1 VEVSAVASRT
11 LDLLDDIVG
20 RGRAAITT
28 AEAADALG
36 IPQDQVR
43 VRMHRYVQQGRVI
56 APARGLWVPVP
67 PQRRVYGSL
76 PGMELIDVLM
86 RHLGRDYYVGW
97 LSAAE
102 VHGAAHQAPQALQV
116 AVSSPVADRTFGRV
130 RLQFATRARVVDVP
144 REQAAAASGRV
155 WVATPSTTVLDLVD
169 DPDRSGGL
177 SNAATVI
184 AELAADNR
192 LTNVAMAD
200 AARYFPITTVRR
212 LGLLLDFLDL
222 APLTGG
228 LQRLASEHR
237 RAPITAL
244 DRRSPPEG
252 PVDHRW
258 RVAVNTHIDPD
269 L

>member
-1 VEVSAVASRT
+1 VEVSAVAART
-11 LDLLDDIVG
+11 LDLLDDLVAH
-20 RGRAAITT
+20 GRAAITT
-28 AEAADALG
+28 AEAAGALG

-56 APARGLWVPVP
+56 APARGLWVPIP
-67 PQRRVYGSL
+67 AQRRVYGSL
-76 PGMELIDVLM
+76 PGLEVIDLLM

-116 AVSSPVADRTFGRV
+116 AVSSPVADRTLGRI
-130 RLQFATRARVVDVP
+130 RLQFATRTRVADVP
-144 REQAAAASGRV
+144 REQHTAPSGRV
-155 WVATPSTTVLDLVD
+155 WVATPATTALDLVD

-192 LTNVAMAD
+192 LTDDALAE
-200 AARYFPITTVRR
+200 AARHFPITTIRR
-212 LGLLLDFLDL
+212 LGRLLDSLDM

-228 LQRLASEHR
+228 LQLLANAHR

-244 DRRSPPEG
+244 ARRSPPEG

-258 RVAVNTHIDPD
+258 RVAVNTQIEPD

>member
-1 VEVSAVASRT
+1 VAART
-11 LDLLDDIVG
+11 LDLLDDLVG

-67 PQRRVYGSL
+67 PQHRVYGSL
-76 PGMELIDVLM
+76 PGLELIDLLM
-86 RHLGRDYYVGW
+86 GHLDRDYYVGW

-102 VHGAAHQAPQALQV
+102 VYGAAHQAPQVLQV
-116 AVSSPVADRTFGRV
+116 AVSASVQDRTFGRV

-144 REQAAAASGRV
+144 REQRTAPTGRV
-155 WVATPSTTVLDLVD
+155 WVATPATTALDLVD

-177 SNAATVI
+177 SNAATVL
-184 AELAADNR
+184 AELADDGR
-192 LTNVAMAD
+192 LTDD
-200 AARYFPITTVRR
+200 ALAEAAGHFPITTIRR
-212 LGLLLDFLDL
+212 LGRLLDSLAL

-244 DRRSPPEG
+244 DRRSPPDG
-252 PVDHRW
+252 QIDHRW
-258 RVAVNTHIDPD
+258 RVAVNTLLDPD

>member
-1 VEVSAVASRT
+1 MAART
-11 LDLLDDIVG
+11 LDLLDDLIAQ
-20 RGRAAITT
+20 GRAAITT
-28 AEAADALG
+28 AEAADALD
-36 IPQDQVR
+36 IPRDQVR
-43 VRMHRYVQQGRVI
+43 MRMHRYVQQGRVI

-67 PQRRVYGSL
+67 PQDRVYGSL
-76 PGMELIDVLM
+76 PGLEMIDLLM
-86 RHLGRDYYVGW
+86 GHLDRDYYVGW

-102 VHGAAHQAPQALQV
+102 VHGAARQAPQALQV
-116 AVSSPVADRTFGRV
+116 AVSAPVQDRTLGRV

-144 REQAAAASGRV
+144 REQRTAPTGRV
-155 WVATPSTTVLDLVD
+155 WVATPATTALDLVD

-184 AELAADNR
+184 AELADDGK
-192 LTNVAMAD
+192 LTEDGLAD
-200 AARYFPITTVRR
+200 AAGHFAVTTVRR
-212 LGLLLDFLDL
+212 LGRLFDSLDL
-222 APLTGG
+222 SALTGG

-244 DRRSPPEG
+244 DRHSAPEG

-258 RVAVNTHIDPD
+258 RVAVNTEIDPD

>member
-1 VEVSAVASRT
+1 VEVRTVATRT
-11 LDLLDDIVG
+11 LDLLDDLVAH
-20 RGRAAITT
+20 GRAAITT
-28 AEAADALG
+28 ADAADVLG

-43 VRMHRYVQQGRVI
+43 VRMHRYVRQGRVI

-67 PQRRVYGSL
+67 PQHRVYGAL
-76 PGMELIDVLM
+76 PGLQMIDLLM
-86 RHLGRDYYVGW
+86 VHLGRDYYVGW

-116 AVSSPVADRTFGRV
+116 AVSAPVPDRTFGRV
-130 RLQFATRARVVDVP
+130 RLQFATRARVADVP
-144 REQAAAASGRV
+144 REQAAVATGLV
-155 WVATPSTTVLDLVD
+155 WVASPATTALDLVD

-184 AELAADNR
+184 AELADDEK
-192 LTNVAMAD
+192 LTDD
-200 AARYFPITTVRR
+200 ALAHAAAHFPITTVRR
-212 LGLLLDFLDL
+212 LGRLLDAFDL
-222 APLTGG
+222 PALTGG
-228 LQRLASEHR
+228 LERLASEHR

-244 DRRSPPEG
+244 DRHRAPDG

-258 RVAVNTHIDPD
+258 RVAVNTEIDPD

>member
-1 VEVSAVASRT
+1 VAART
-11 LDLLDDIVG
+11 LDLLDDLVA

-28 AEAADALG
+28 AEAADALA

-67 PQRRVYGSL
+67 PQDRVYGSL
-76 PGMELIDVLM
+76 PGLEMIDLLM
-86 RHLGRDYYVGW
+86 GHLDRDYYVGW
-97 LSAAE
+97 LSAAD

-116 AVSSPVADRTFGRV
+116 AVSAKVQDRTFGRV
-130 RLQFATRARVVDVP
+130 RLQFAARARVADVP
-144 REQAAAASGRV
+144 REQRTASTGRF
-155 WVATPSTTVLDLVD
+155 WVATPATTALDLVD

-184 AELAADNR
+184 AELADDGR
-192 LTNVAMAD
+192 LTDDGLAD
-200 AARYFPITTVRR
+200 AAGHFPITTVRR
-212 LGLLLDFLDL
+212 LGRLLDNLDL
-222 APLTGG
+222 PALTGG
-228 LQRLASEHR
+228 LERLAREHR

-244 DRRSPPEG
+244 DRRSPPDG

-258 RVAVNTHIDPD
+258 RVAVNTEIDPD